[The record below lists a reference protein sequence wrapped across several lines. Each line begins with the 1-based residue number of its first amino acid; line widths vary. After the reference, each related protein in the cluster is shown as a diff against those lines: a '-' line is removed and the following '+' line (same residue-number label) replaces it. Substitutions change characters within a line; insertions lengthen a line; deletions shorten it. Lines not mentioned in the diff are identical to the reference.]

1 MTLSFMSSFVERSAS
16 VPLLYSSSS
25 LLEKTACPIFYV
37 QQNGALQAISC
48 NKNMKDINLI
58 CVQNCNQDV
67 TEE

>member
-25 LLEKTACPIFYV
+25 LLEKTACP